1 MGQTKL
7 LLETSGAST
16 RTLEMDQHPQ
26 RLPEHHCTQPH
37 CSIPKHDTVTT
48 AHPSS
53 TKDAPAAYS
62 PTSSCSPSR
71 DSHLHP
77 PQPKAGP
84 AGRRLTPPS
93 SYSPQVPPRP
103 WQHETHLGTVLGDGC
118 SCMQRSRGAMAM
130 DGDFSGYRTFPRHVR
145 MKYIIANQPH
155 CSPAS
160 LDQRQGKEVLI
171 SSLWR
176 FFSPFFD
183 LSLQSSSTW
192 YKRKMS
198 K

>member
-7 LLETSGAST
+7 LLETSSAST

-37 CSIPKHDTVTT
+37 CSIPKHDAVTT

-62 PTSSCSPSR
+62 PASSCSPSR

-93 SYSPQVPPRP
+93 SYSPQVPPGPGSMRP
-103 WQHETHLGTVLGDGC
+103 TWGLCWG
-118 SCMQRSRGAMAM
+118 MGAAACTAA
-130 DGDFSGYRTFPRHVR
+130 GG
-145 MKYIIANQPH
+145 Q
-155 CSPAS
+155 
-160 LDQRQGKEVLI
+160 
-171 SSLWR
+171 WR
-176 FFSPFFD
+176 WMGLF
-183 LSLQSSSTW
+183 
-192 YKRKMS
+192 
-198 K
+198 